1 MDAKFG
7 TIRDYIPG
15 AILGAFWLFALMNPV
30 FKKYDYGGGL
40 PLVVGLGVLVF
51 VIAIFEFN
59 RKRER
64 NLWEQIFLMIFA
76 VAVVISFF
84 LSEMRSFGLS
94 EVLAFLSVVTVYLL
108 IADRKIEW
116 TDGFLKAVALGGI
129 FAVVVGGILYVTRGE
144 VRMFGPFFNKLY
156 PGHVWPNAFALFLL
170 MVWPL
175 YVFYLKKRSAL
186 EISFVL
192 GLVFSALLLSFSR
205 GAFLVLCGQ
214 ILLLGFYYMGRF
226 KIKTIVAMFLTVALT
241 AGFFWGLNELRLQNH
256 PVIDVVERAG
266 FENHEDL
273 TSKRERLDFWEGS
286 VELTKDRPF
295 FGWGP
300 FSFRYAYNPIQ
311 KEFLA
316 SSDHSHNI
324 FLKISSE
331 NGLIALASF
340 LFFLLLWF
348 RTVTARFRK
357 LDNEKQDL
365 ICILGISV
373 AGAFAHNMIDYNF
386 NFVVNI
392 LLLFLFLAFIRSLV
406 VEKDEK
412 TRRAYFPLLL
422 AIIVAAV
429 SIYEGV
435 LFTKHFTGD
444 EEALNKSFFPRYHY
458 LTMADEALSTGDY
471 EKALIFLDKET
482 SLSPLSAQ
490 AWYLKGVVY
499 CKEDYDERDP
509 ALCKKYFGK
518 ALDLNPMND
527 FNYYHD
533 YFRQLVKEKSPE
545 IHPMLEVI
553 KPLLEN
559 YFFYVEY
566 NVHFTSYTHNVEVA
580 ASLVDSILPYL
591 SSEEAEFF
599 KQGKERMLKT
609 SARQRAEKLF

>member
-1 MDAKFG
+1 M
-7 TIRDYIPG
+7 
-15 AILGAFWLFALMNPV
+15 
-30 FKKYDYGGGL
+30 
-40 PLVVGLGVLVF
+40 VVGLGVLVF
-51 VIAIFEFN
+51 IIALFEFN

-64 NLWEQIFLMIFA
+64 NFWEQAFLLIFSA
-76 VAVVISFF
+76 AVVASFF

-94 EVLAFLSVVTVYLL
+94 EVLAFLSAVTVYLL
-108 IADRKIEW
+108 FAARKIEW
-116 TDGFLKAVALGGI
+116 TDGFLKTVALGGI
-129 FAVVVGGILYVTRGE
+129 FAVVIGGILYVTRGE

-156 PGHVWPNAFALFLL
+156 PGHVWPNAFALFLI

-186 EISFVL
+186 EISFIL

-214 ILLLGFYYMGRF
+214 LFLLGFYYMGRF
-226 KIKTIVAMFLTVALT
+226 KIKTIVAMFLTVVLT

-256 PVIDVVERAG
+256 PVIDVAERVG
-266 FENHEDL
+266 FENYEDL
-273 TSKRERLDFWEGS
+273 TSKRERLDFWEGAI
-286 VELTKDRPF
+286 ELTKERPF

-300 FSFRYAYNPIQ
+300 FSFRYSYNPIQ

-316 SSDHSHNI
+316 SSDHAHNI

-331 NGLIALASF
+331 NGLIALGAF
-340 LFFLLLWF
+340 LVFLLFWF
-348 RTVTARFRK
+348 GTVSARFGK
-357 LDNEKQDL
+357 LENEKKDL

-386 NFVVNI
+386 NFVATL

-406 VEKDEK
+406 VEKEDK
-412 TRRAYFPLLL
+412 TRRAYIPLFL
-422 AIIVAAV
+422 AIVVAAV

-435 LFTKHFTGD
+435 LFTKHFMGD
-444 EEALNKSFFPRYHY
+444 EAALDKSFFPRYHY
-458 LTMADEALSTGDY
+458 LTMADEALNSGDY
-471 EKALIFLDKET
+471 DKALLLLEEET

-499 CKEDYDERDP
+499 CKEDYAGRDLT
-509 ALCKKYFGK
+509 LCKKYFGK
-518 ALDLNPMND
+518 ALQLNPMND

-533 YFRQLVKEKSPE
+533 YFRQLVKEKSPD
-545 IHPMLEVI
+545 IHPVLEEI

-580 ASLVDSILPYL
+580 ASLVDAILPYL
-591 SSEEAEFF
+591 SPEETEFF
-599 KQGKERMLKT
+599 EQGKEQMLAT
-609 SARQRAEKLF
+609 AARQRAEKLF